1 LAVSNQ
7 SIHSLEPRAFHD
19 AVVPW
24 RILDEPIAGFALQ
37 RIATRHSI
45 NTETLI
51 YLPGENGDRPVPVLA

>member
-1 LAVSNQ
+1 
-7 SIHSLEPRAFHD
+7 
-19 AVVPW
+19 VVPW
-24 RILDEPIAGFALQ
+24 SILDEPIVAFALQ